1 MGTFTRIDSYSLRNL
16 NNAEYANFIDRFL
29 ALLPLADKP
38 DDPENPDV
46 LSLQSDTPA
55 QGAPSLAIPAET
67 VEQERALLE
76 KLTDLNRETRS
87 SAQTEQIAEAERGRD
102 EVATFIIKHISGSS
116 TLPLQA
122 QKEAGKLMYNTIKVY
137 EGIAKLPVSQETA
150 AIKGMLVDLRKPE
163 FAEAVA
169 TLGLQPY
176 MAELER
182 LNSLYEQLVS
192 VRSAER
198 SVKSTDA
205 VSKEVRL
212 QMDSLYDDMTD
223 LAFASNVLNG
233 TAETA
238 AFVRDV
244 NSLVAE
250 TRTARNQ
257 HGSKTKK
264 EQGGDNDPENP
275 DIL

>member
-257 HGSKTKK
+257 RGSKTKK

>member
-205 VSKEVRL
+205 VSKEVRQ

-244 NSLVAE
+244 NSLIAE

-257 HGSKTKK
+257 RGSKTKK

>member
-176 MAELER
+176 MVELER

-205 VSKEVRL
+205 VSKEIRQ

-244 NSLVAE
+244 NSLIAE

-257 HGSKTKK
+257 RGSKTKK

>member
-116 TLPLQA
+116 TLPLQG

-205 VSKEVRL
+205 VSKEVRQ

-244 NSLVAE
+244 NSLIAE

-257 HGSKTKK
+257 RGSKTKK

>member
-116 TLPLQA
+116 HTTLHFVTNHQ
-122 QKEAGKLMYNTIKVY
+122 NSFF
-137 EGIAKLPVSQETA
+137 IAKFADPFHKFLCSQIDA
-150 AIKGMLVDLRKPE
+150 A
-163 FAEAVA
+163 F
-169 TLGLQPY
+169 
-176 MAELER
+176 
-182 LNSLYEQLVS
+182 SL
-192 VRSAER
+192 
-198 SVKSTDA
+198 K
-205 VSKEVRL
+205 RL
-212 QMDSLYDDMTD
+212 QDNRTC
-223 LAFASNVLNG
+223 
-233 TAETA
+233 
-238 AFVRDV
+238 FVCYQCFYTV
-244 NSLVAE
+244 
-250 TRTARNQ
+250 Q
-257 HGSKTKK
+257 IIIFCK
-264 EQGGDNDPENP
+264 
-275 DIL
+275 

>member
-163 FAEAVA
+163 FAEAIV
-169 TLGLQPY
+169 TLGLATY
-176 MAELER
+176 MNELER
-182 LNSLYEQLVS
+182 LNNLYEQQVS
-192 VRSAER
+192 VRSAVR
-198 SVKSTDA
+198 SVKSIEIN
-205 VSKEVRL
+205 SKEVRQ

-244 NSLVAE
+244 NSLIAE

-257 HGSKTKK
+257 RGSKTKK

>member
-67 VEQERALLE
+67 VEQEKALLE

-205 VSKEVRL
+205 VSKEVRQ

-233 TAETA
+233 TTETA

-244 NSLVAE
+244 NSLIAE

-257 HGSKTKK
+257 RGSKTKK